1 MDVYMNIL
9 VFSIIIPI
17 IIVYLLIILF
27 KKGSDTDDI
36 EYTDISKTNTIQMC
50 PDLLI
55 DSGGTFYL
63 YNSKMPEIPSLNP
76 MIFSSLDEYTLYTKW
91 QDNYGIKCPVV
102 YLKEIVNAQGIY
114 VYKPFKSPYD
124 MSEGV
129 PDY

>member
-1 MDVYMNIL
+1 MNIL

-76 MIFSSLDEYTLYTKW
+76 MIFSSLDEYT
-91 QDNYGIKCPVV
+91 
-102 YLKEIVNAQGIY
+102 
-114 VYKPFKSPYD
+114 
-124 MSEGV
+124 
-129 PDY
+129 